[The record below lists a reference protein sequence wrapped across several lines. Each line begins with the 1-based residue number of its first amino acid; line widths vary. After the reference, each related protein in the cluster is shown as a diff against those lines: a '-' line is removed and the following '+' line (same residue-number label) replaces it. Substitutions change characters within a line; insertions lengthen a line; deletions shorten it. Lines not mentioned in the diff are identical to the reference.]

1 MLKIIKLG
9 NLIHENIE
17 PFYIDE
23 NEKKV
28 WNIPNNVDELKVAAV
43 ETVNWVT
50 GQKIKESLGNTQVQ
64 LSTSNSKGIILLAK
78 VLSSLNPELAGLNEL
93 EKDSFSKMVSLAEKG
108 YADSNL
114 LNDSLSNVDEFLEKA
129 SAKIVS
135 INEAISIEEI
145 IDILNSEF

>member
-1 MLKIIKLG
+1 MLKVIRIKD
-9 NLIHENIE
+9 LIHENIE
-17 PFYIDE
+17 LFYIDE
-23 NEKKV
+23 NKKKV
-28 WNIPNNVDELKVAAV
+28 WNIPNNVDELKVAAID
-43 ETVNWVT
+43 TINWVT

-78 VLSSLNPELAGLNEL
+78 VLNSLNPDLTALNEL
-93 EKDSFSKMVSLAEKG
+93 EKDSFSKMVSLADKG

-114 LNDSLSNVDEFLEKA
+114 LNDSLTNVDEFLEKA

-135 INEAISIEEI
+135 INEASTIEEI